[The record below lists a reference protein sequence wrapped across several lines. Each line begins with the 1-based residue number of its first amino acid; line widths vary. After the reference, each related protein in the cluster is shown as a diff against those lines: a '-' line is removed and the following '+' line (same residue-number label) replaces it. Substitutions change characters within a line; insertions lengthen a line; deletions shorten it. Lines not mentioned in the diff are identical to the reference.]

1 MKNILF
7 IGVLCLAQYR
17 NVQVWCESGAEWKFN
32 ILISLLFGNV
42 TSIEGEEINGFQ
54 IGIVIQTI
62 IKN

>member
-17 NVQVWCESGAEWKFN
+17 NVQVWCESGAKWKFN
-32 ILISLLFGNV
+32 FLISLLFGNV

-54 IGIVIQTI
+54 IGSVIQTI